1 MSQLQPTIEEYLND
15 YNAES
20 KQPMPLVMF
29 MDAISHVARITRVLR
44 QPKGN
49 MLLLGVGGSGRQ
61 SLSRLST
68 FMAECKIFSI
78 EITKGYGLSEWRES
92 LKEILLYAGIKAQPA
107 VFLFSDTQIV
117 FEAMLEDINNVLN
130 TGDVP
135 NLYAPEDDET
145 ITTVLTQRMLKLL
158 QRRESRL
165 RASSCRPRRSRRVRD
180 CLCQRRPASRTA
192 CVKGCSLPN

>member
-68 FMAECKIFSI
+68 FMAECRIFSI

-130 TGDVP
+130 TV
-135 NLYAPEDDET
+135 ES
-145 ITTVLTQRMLKLL
+145 VLKLKL
-158 QRRESRL
+158 NLNHVEHTGRRPEPL
-165 RASSCRPRRSRRVRD
+165 RARGRRD
-180 CLCQRRPASRTA
+180 HHH
-192 CVKGCSLPN
+192 SL